1 MLMKPLLRPLKNPNL
16 PENDVT
22 SVLISSRAGEAIKSL
37 KANGIQCFKTE
48 ENRFLS
54 PLISSH
60 ADMNYCNYSEGVLY
74 KFFDNTAGEWS
85 RDFNIFSLTP
95 PKNNSYP
102 YDVTLNCVRIGNK
115 IICNKK
121 TVAREILDIAYK
133 DELVVIDSKQGYS
146 KCSVCV
152 LNENAIITDD
162 VSIYNA
168 AAPYFV
174 SVTLISKGSVLLPG
188 YDYGFIGGCTGLIG
202 KNKLAF
208 NGRIMSHS
216 DHNKIIDALI
226 VNSMTAIELTVDRL
240 EDIGS
245 ILPLTE
251 KI

>member
-1 MLMKPLLRPLKNPNL
+1 MLMKPSQRPLKYPNL
-16 PENDVT
+16 PEKDVA
-22 SVLISSRAGEAIKSL
+22 SVIISGRAGEAIKSL
-37 KANGIQCFKTE
+37 EAKGITCIKSGD
-48 ENRFLS
+48 NPFLS

-85 RDFNIFSLTP
+85 REFNIFSLTP

-102 YDVTLNCVRIGNK
+102 YDVTLNSVRIGNK

-121 TVAREILDIAYK
+121 TVAPEILDRAFK
-133 DELVVIDSKQGYS
+133 DGLILIDSKQGYS

-188 YDYGFIGGCTGLIG
+188 YDYGLIGGCTGLIG
-202 KNKLAF
+202 KDKLAF
-208 NGRIMSHS
+208 NGQILSHS
-216 DHNKIIDALI
+216 DHNKIIDALTANC
-226 VNSMTAIELTVDRL
+226 VNAIELSVNRL